1 MDKSGYSNAVG
12 TPVVAVAVSSDPVYV
27 QSYDTNATAPT
38 NPQFVEEPLA
48 QFQNEGGAREFL
60 STHGFPIGLQD
71 TFVEA
76 LTKVPLR
83 FFVLDDSGSM
93 AANDGKRIVKSG
105 GKKS

>member
-1 MDKSGYSNAVG
+1 MDKSGYSNSSG
-12 TPVVAVAVSSDPVYV
+12 SPVVAIAVSDAVFV
-27 QSYDTNATAPT
+27 QSYDANATAPI
-38 NPQFVEEPLA
+38 NPQFVDEPLA

-60 STHGFPIGLQD
+60 STHGFPVGLQD